1 MSDELTLA
9 PTPYTSDQHDTI
21 KIYSSCIR
29 HRRPTLCARGGE
41 SSPMMSDELLSEIV
55 STEQITN
62 ISSGHVQLQI
72 SNTNYKAMCTEC
84 FEMHCYTFCIA
95 FLHDL
100 PTTDRIN
107 TGLSGGYHSLN
118 TRRHL
123 FRMQCEEIDRE
134 QNTRTVV
141 GR

>member
-1 MSDELTLA
+1 
-9 PTPYTSDQHDTI
+9 
-21 KIYSSCIR
+21 
-29 HRRPTLCARGGE
+29 
-41 SSPMMSDELLSEIV
+41 MMSDELLSEIV
-55 STEQITN
+55 TN
-62 ISSGHVQLQI
+62 NKYLIRSCPT
-72 SNTNYKAMCTEC
+72 TNLKYKLESHAMCTEC